1 VAPTGSSVRAAVD
14 AFLSS
19 PRCAN
24 RHTRRAHTNVLDRV
38 ADQVGADRELAGV
51 PGSDFAD
58 ALGELWGTA
67 AASTWNLNRAAIAT
81 WLA

>member
-1 VAPTGSSVRAAVD
+1 VAPTGSSLRAAVD

-19 PRCAN
+19 HRCAN